1 MRAICAA
8 LLCLCVVSVAA
19 YGARTDAG
27 PEMGDIGVRPPDAH
41 ARLACE
47 VITRGNSGSRWLAL
61 TFDDGPE
68 LYFTSKLL
76 AILKECNAPATFF
89 VVGEKADRYPELI
102 QKIQADG
109 HELANHTYYHL
120 RLSQLEPSMVEWE
133 MRQGAETLQRLTGKA
148 PRFFRPPGGDLAEVV
163 QHTAARMGAVVALWT
178 QAPGDYELPEPGV
191 LLQRLKQATRPGSVI
206 LLHEMVIPT
215 MQALPEYIRWAQQ
228 NGYRFVT
235 LSQMHHAT
243 ASRTQPRRRR

>member
-1 MRAICAA
+1 MKAIYAICI
-8 LLCLCVVSVAA
+8 CLFAVAVCS
-19 YGARTDAG
+19 ARNNDA
-27 PEMGDIGVRPPDAH
+27 PEMGDIGVRPPDPH
-41 ARLACE
+41 AKLACE
-47 VITRGNSGSRWLAL
+47 VITRGNSAYRWLAL

-68 LYFTSKLL
+68 LYFTPRLL
-76 AILKECNAPATFF
+76 SILKEYNTPATFF

-133 MRQGAETLQRLTGKA
+133 MRQGAETLQRLTGRT

-163 QHTAARMGAVVALWT
+163 QQTAASMGAVVALWT

-191 LLQRLKQATRPGSVI
+191 LLQRLKQATRPGAVI

-215 MQALPEYIRWAQQ
+215 MQALPEYIRWAHQ

-235 LSQMHHAT
+235 LSQMRQ
-243 ASRTQPRRRR
+243 ASMTRPQIRRRR